1 MKKVV
6 NHCSIQLF
14 ADDTLIYFHSKDL
27 KHLMQ
32 TMNIELDKVSNWFN
46 GNSLKLNIKK
56 TKFMLLG
63 NSRLEFEETKL
74 SIMIKTEMIE
84 TVKNIKYLGFIV
96 DNNLNFKEHI
106 LYIIE
111 KLTKNIIFFS
121 RVSVHLTQWS
131 KITVYNTLI
140 MPHLLFSASILY
152 LANKNEINRLQKLQN
167 RVMRII
173 LKEKRDTLVMI
184 LIYKIKN
191 GLTPNY
197 LSDKLVT
204 GEAIHSYPTRSNR
217 TNISNRSKNKFYVS
231 TKNKKSSENMIYHKG
246 LISFNY
252 QISKTSKLYKFLK

>member
-1 MKKVV
+1 M
-6 NHCSIQLF
+6 
-14 ADDTLIYFHSKDL
+14 
-27 KHLMQ
+27 
-32 TMNIELDKVSNWFN
+32 
-46 GNSLKLNIKK
+46 GNN
-56 TKFMLLG
+56 F
-63 NSRLEFEETKL
+63 
-74 SIMIKTEMIE
+74 
-84 TVKNIKYLGFIV
+84 
-96 DNNLNFKEHI
+96 NFKEHI

-111 KLTKNIIFFS
+111 KPTKNINFFS

-152 LANKNEINRLQKLQN
+152 LANKNEINGLQILQN

-173 LKEKRDTLVMI
+173 LKEKRDTSIGSMLERLKWLPTEKFLKSQVRI

-191 GLTPNY
+191 GPNY
-197 LSDKLVT
+197 FSDKLVT

-246 LISFNY
+246 LISFNSLPIDIKNS
-252 QISKTSKLYKFLK
+252 QNLRIFKIKLREYILRE